1 MTSII
6 HGAPAPTGEGATPG
20 VARRTLAPGLVA
32 AYRVTVALIVMQA
45 VASAAGLLVPGLY
58 QDEIWAASTMRGG
71 DLVSL
76 AVGVPLFTIALLMAA
91 RGSYRGQLVWI
102 GMLAY
107 TLYNSAYYALG
118 AAFNDIFLLH
128 VGLLVLSIVTLVL
141 GLANLDVT
149 GIAARFSPRTPAR
162 LAGAFLLLVAAGMGG
177 MWIWSSIG
185 FALTGEIATGAIP
198 LAAVHL
204 VYVLDLTLLVPG
216 LAIGGLLLWRRSA
229 WGWVAGT
236 AMSVLG
242 AVYLLN
248 LFVSGVFQARAGVPG
263 VQPVAWNVLVLG
275 AIFAATAVALL
286 RGLRPDGAPGHRMER
301 SGQ

>member
-1 MTSII
+1 MTAGIRNDT
-6 HGAPAPTGEGATPG
+6 PA
-20 VARRTLAPGLVA
+20 RAPGRSARPGLAA
-32 AYRVTVALIVMQA
+32 AYRATIALIVMQA

-58 QDEIWAASTMRGG
+58 QDEVWAASTMRGG
-71 DLVSL
+71 DLVTL
-76 AVGVPLFTIALLMAA
+76 AAGVPLLAVALLLAV
-91 RGSYRGQLVWI
+91 RGSPRGQLAWI
-102 GMLAY
+102 GLLAY
-107 TLYNSAYYALG
+107 TVYNSAYYALG

-128 VGLLVLSIVTLVL
+128 VALLVLSIVTLVL
-141 GLANLDVT
+141 GLASLDVT
-149 GIAARFSPRTPAR
+149 AIAARFSPSTPAR
-162 LAGAFLLLVAAGMGG
+162 LIGTFLLLVAAGVGG
-177 MWIWSSIG
+177 MWTWSSIG

-216 LAIGGLLLWRRSA
+216 LAIGGALLWRRSP

-263 VQPVAWNVLVLG
+263 VQPVAWNLLVLG
-275 AIFAATAVALL
+275 VAFAAAAVALL
-286 RGLRPDGAPGHRMER
+286 RGARPDGGLRR
-301 SGQ
+301 